1 LNRPATVRL
10 DLERSVLTGDL
21 DALEQAW
28 AARVNTVALTG
39 AGVSVESGI
48 PDFRSDCGLWRRFD
62 PMEYATLE
70 CFLND
75 PAKAWVL
82 YRELGSI
89 LRDKRPNPAH
99 FALAD
104 MERRGDLR
112 GILTQNI
119 DGLHQGAGSRT
130 VVELHGSHSGLHC
143 LGCGHTEPF
152 ASAFLKPGP
161 VPSCPACGQAL
172 KPNAVLFGEPIR
184 EVSQARTL
192 VDGCLAML
200 VLGTSAEVVPAC
212 LYPDRVLRA
221 GGSIFEFNVEPT
233 ERTRSGL
240 GPDGVL
246 VQGPVGRTLPL
257 FLEYLQ
263 P

>member
-1 LNRPATVRL
+1 MNQVATVRL
-10 DLERSVLTGDL
+10 DLESSVLTGDL
-21 DALEQAW
+21 GALRQAW
-28 AARVNTVALTG
+28 AGRSDAVALTG

-48 PDFRSDCGLWRRFD
+48 PDFRSECGLWHRFD

-75 PAKAWVL
+75 PAKAWEL

-89 LRDKRPNPAH
+89 LRGKSPNPAH
-99 FALAD
+99 STLAD
-104 MERRGDLR
+104 MERRGDLK

-119 DGLHQGAGSRT
+119 DGLHQAAGSRS
-130 VVELHGSHSGLHC
+130 VVELHGAHSSLHC

-152 ASAFLKPGP
+152 AAAFLNPGP
-161 VPSCPACGQAL
+161 VPSCPACGHAL

-184 EVSQARTL
+184 EVAQARTL
-192 VDGCLAML
+192 VDGCRTML
-200 VLGTSAEVVPAC
+200 VIGTSAEVVPAC

-221 GGSIFEFNVEPT
+221 GGSIIEFNTEPT
-233 ERTRSGL
+233 ERTRGGL

-257 FLEYLQ
+257 LLELFQ